1 MTFTIRAVCATGLVV
16 LAVMPAFALRASADK
31 PVAALRAS
39 ADKPI
44 ATRHASADKPTSVLH
59 ASAGTQAALQGTT
72 TTSVGEEGQPAAEPK
87 SEKSE
92 KKEKKSVFAEDGP
105 VDTTWDAQIESFWRA
120 LVRLPI
126 AALLSAILAFR
137 PRRRGTPKRQA

>member
-1 MTFTIRAVCATGLVV
+1 MTLTIRAVCATGLVV

-31 PVAALRAS
+31 PIAAL
-39 ADKPI
+39 
-44 ATRHASADKPTSVLH
+44 HASADKPTSVLH

-72 TTSVGEEGQPAAEPK
+72 TTSEGEEGQPAAEPTT
-87 SEKSE
+87 EKSE
-92 KKEKKSVFAEDGP
+92 KKGKKSVFAEDGP

-126 AALLSAILAFR
+126 AALLSA
-137 PRRRGTPKRQA
+137 